1 MKILLVEDN
10 PVDRMFVTQS
20 LRQVEGFDYEL
31 VDCESLADAMEQ
43 VVAAPYDVIL
53 LDLWLPDCEGLET
66 CHRLVA
72 VVDKI
77 PIVVMT
83 GTDDR
88 TLATEA
94 MRSGAQDYLVKGAF
108 PGSAIA
114 RVLQY
119 AIDRYHFQRERVQQD
134 NHFQEV
140 LSRVP
145 AIIWTTDLA
154 LEIKSAL
161 GAGLQFLHL
170 DPQQIV
176 GKTLEEYFRITGDAE
191 ATVRAHQRALD
202 GQSVAFETEWL
213 GRHFEVKID
222 PLHEPNR
229 SVSGTI
235 GVALDVTER
244 RKLDREITFA
254 RLVQEALL
262 PAEHPHLEGFDIFGG
277 SYPATQTCGDWFDYL
292 MFPDGSL
299 GLVAGDVSGHGFG
312 PAILS
317 ATMAAYLEVLAEN
330 HSDVQEILNACNRL
344 VCKRSMDGQFAVLSL
359 ARLQPGVRTLTFGG
373 AGDGMLIVSRDGLLK
388 QKVSSSGMPF
398 GVVDDIRYES
408 PAQVALEPG
417 DVLLL
422 LTDGFREAQNEAGD
436 LFGES
441 RVIET
446 VAANSHASASEIFK
460 ALWRAT
466 RKFADGHHQQD
477 DMTGIVVK
485 VLDARSTDSPRSTN
499 GQL

>member
-1 MKILLVEDN
+1 VKILLVEDN

-20 LRQVEGFDYEL
+20 LQQVEGFDYQL
-31 VDCESLADAMEQ
+31 VNCESLAEAHQ
-43 VVAAPYDVIL
+43 QIVTSWYDVIL

-66 CHRLVA
+66 CRRLVETS
-72 VVDKI
+72 DEI

-83 GTDDR
+83 GSDDR
-88 TLATEA
+88 TLATA
-94 MRSGAQDYLVKGAF
+94 AIRIGAQDYLVKGAF

-119 AIDRYHFQRERVQQD
+119 AIDRFHFQRELIQKD
-134 NHFQEV
+134 NHFREV
-140 LSRVP
+140 VSRVP
-145 AIIWTTDLA
+145 AIIWTTDNA
-154 LEIKSAL
+154 LEIKSAM
-161 GAGLQFLHL
+161 GAGLQLLNL

-176 GKTLEEYFRITGDAE
+176 GKKLEEYFRVTGEAE
-191 ATVRAHQRALD
+191 GTVQAHQRALD
-202 GQSVAFETEWL
+202 GQSVAFETDWL
-213 GRHFEVKID
+213 GRNFDVKID
-222 PLHEPNR
+222 PLHESPHR
-229 SVSGTI
+229 VSGTI

-244 RKLDREITFA
+244 RKLHEEINFA

-277 SYPATQTCGDWFDYL
+277 SYPAAQTCGDWFDYL

-317 ATMAAYLEVLAEN
+317 ATIAACLEVLAEN
-330 HSDVQEILNACNRL
+330 CSNVQEILDASNRL
-344 VCKRSMDGQFAVLSL
+344 VCKRSLDGQFAVLSL
-359 ARLQPGVRTLTFGG
+359 ARLQSGVRTLAFGG
-373 AGDGMLIVSRDGLLK
+373 AGEGMLIVGRDGKLK
-388 QKVSSSGMPF
+388 HKVDSCGIPL
-398 GVVDDIRYES
+398 GVVDNIHYES

-422 LTDGFREAQNEAGD
+422 LTDGFREAHDGAGE
-436 LFGES
+436 LFGEL

-460 ALWRAT
+460 ALRRAA
-466 RKFADGHHQQD
+466 RKFSEGHRQQD

-485 VLDARSTDSPRSTN
+485 VLDV
-499 GQL
+499 